1 LTRRDVMYKIVW
13 FFLFISLTVE
23 AVELGNLYNYKY
35 NNHLELGKTT
45 VQDAIAQYGRPH
57 ERFDVNSQLY
67 SYVFLRYLSTDLSLF
82 SGQARMSYL
91 EFRENILY
99 AYITVSNFDN
109 DSTKFNYAKAKVIKV
124 GDTIDEVINMIGIP
138 SGKGKCPINT
148 GRFSG
153 FCKKGEFT
161 WMWLYAKTN
170 GMLNSDKLKAK
181 AFLVGVDRDGK
192 VIEIE
197 RERITILTKG
207 Q

>member
-1 LTRRDVMYKIVW
+1 MYKIFW
-13 FFLFISLTVE
+13 FLLYTSFMAE
-23 AVELGNLYNYKY
+23 AVELGSVYNYKY

-57 ERFDVNSQLY
+57 ERFHVKSQLY

-99 AYITVSNFDN
+99 AYITVSNFHD
-109 DSTKFNYAKAKVIKV
+109 DSTKFNYAKAKEIKA
-124 GDTIDEVINMIGIP
+124 GDTIDDVIDMIGVP

-153 FCKKGEFT
+153 FCKKGEYT
-161 WMWLYAKTN
+161 WMWLYAKTH
-170 GMLNSDKLKAK
+170 GMLNSDKLQAK
-181 AFLVGVDRDGK
+181 ALLVGVDKDGV
-192 VIEIE
+192 VIEVE
-197 RERITILTKG
+197 RERITVLTKG